1 MAAEGWRY
9 VLTVDGREVEFGD
22 GEVTLGRSRTSTIRI
37 DHESVSRSH
46 ALLTFERGNG
56 ILKDLN
62 SSNGTY
68 VGGRRI
74 LNETRLS
81 DGDRIQLGA
90 ANIGYRVVPPSDLP
104 EKTSRVSSAAR
115 PPLPE
120 APSAP
125 GPVVPAALAPPEPL
139 PSPGPEEEP
148 EPALVPP
155 APPPPVPPL
164 AAFGQAAPAPLPPL
178 SLTVDDVF
186 AAVDRR
192 AEEEA
197 GDLAPAEPTAPPRAR
212 PAAVPAS
219 PPAAPPFEVE
229 LPAPVAPAG
238 AGALPPRREAR
249 PLADATL
256 SHVLLDPSERIEVGP
271 QAGGPEAASAV
282 SRLAAAL
289 VDSVILLALD
299 LLLLSPVFLILFFR
313 GELQPAEGGPDWAL
327 NVIGSLCGT
336 LILGANL
343 WYTVGAWARSG
354 RTPGKALVGICVVNV
369 GEQPGT
375 GLGSG
380 VAIRRALCLLLSL
393 LPCGL
398 GLLTALFRRDRRA
411 WHDLLVGT
419 QVVRSR

>member
-37 DHESVSRSH
+37 EHESVSRSH

-90 ANIGYRVVPPSDLP
+90 ANIGYRVVPPAESPDR
-104 EKTSRVSSAAR
+104 TSKVSSAAR

-120 APSAP
+120 APS
-125 GPVVPAALAPPEPL
+125 VPEPVA
-139 PSPGPEEEP
+139 
-148 EPALVPP
+148 PA
-155 APPPPVPPL
+155 APPPPAPLPAGEEEAEPVP
-164 AAFGQAAPAPLPPL
+164 FRPAPLPPVDPLSAEERAEPAPVPPL
-178 SLTVDDVF
+178 SLTVDEVF

-197 GDLAPAEPTAPPRAR
+197 SGFGPAVPPAPAPLRRDAFPAPPD
-212 PAAVPAS
+212 
-219 PPAAPPFEVE
+219 AAPPFEVE
-229 LPAPVAPAG
+229 LPPPVAPVG
-238 AGALPPRREAR
+238 AAALPPRREPR

-256 SHVLLDPSERIEVGP
+256 SHVLLDPSERIEVG
-271 QAGGPEAASAV
+271 AEVRGPEPASAV
-282 SRLAAAL
+282 SRLAAVL

-313 GELQPAEGGPDWAL
+313 GELQPSEGGPDWAL

-375 GLGSG
+375 GLGFG
-380 VAIRRALCLLLSL
+380 VAVRRALCLLLSL

-398 GLLTALFRRDRRA
+398 GLVTALFRRDRRA